1 MEKRKKEIEDK
12 AQEATWHDNMITSQ
26 HKNYNNKK
34 SFEDTPIKLRRDT
47 VDESGI
53 FQPNPVLKFQ
63 VLK

>member
-34 SFEDTPIKLRRDT
+34 SFEDTPKKLRCDK
-47 VDESGI
+47 VESGI
-53 FQPNPVLKFQ
+53 FQPNPVLKFL
-63 VLK
+63 VFK